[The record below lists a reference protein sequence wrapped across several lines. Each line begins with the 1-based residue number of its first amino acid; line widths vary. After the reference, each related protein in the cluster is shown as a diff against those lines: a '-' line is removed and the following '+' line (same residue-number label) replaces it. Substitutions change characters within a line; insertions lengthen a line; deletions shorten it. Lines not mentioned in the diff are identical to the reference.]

1 MVVPKEIDTV
11 IGPKSRFEGTFQVK
25 GSLLIEGQ
33 FKGDLIFSDQVY
45 LSETGV
51 VESNIRGGAI
61 FIEGNVI
68 GNIFASGR
76 VVLLP
81 GAKIVGDIT
90 TPELITQK
98 GVILDGRCTI
108 NQNL

>member
-1 MVVPKEIDTV
+1 MVIPKEIDTV
-11 IGPKSRFEGTFQVK
+11 IGLNSRFEGVFQVK

-33 FKGDLIFSDQVY
+33 FKGDLIFSDQIY
-45 LSETGV
+45 LSENGL

-61 FIEGNVI
+61 FIEGKVI
-68 GNIFASGR
+68 GNIFATGR

-81 GAKIVGDIT
+81 GAKITGDIT

-98 GVILDGRCTI
+98 GVILEGRVTI
-108 NQNL
+108 NQNV